1 MSAFKDAIKND
12 VKSVFLNPAEFGE
25 PHTIDGESVICVI
38 DKDITAGR
46 DGREV
51 NFEGVFVNT
60 LTIYVSTADIESRPV
75 EGQYINIDSETYR
88 VLNVSDEDSVLA
100 IIVEVNAQ

>member
-1 MSAFKDAIKND
+1 MSAFKDAVKKD
-12 VKSVFLNPAEFGE
+12 VKTVFINSDEFAER
-25 PHTIDGESVICVI
+25 HTIDGESVLCIV

-51 NFEGVFVNT
+51 NFEGVFLNT
-60 LTIYVSTADIESRPV
+60 LTIYVSTANIENRPV
-75 EGQYINIDSETYR
+75 EGQYIDFDGETYH
-88 VLNVSDEDSVLA
+88 VLNVSDEDGILV